1 MTMDYNL
8 ELINKIP
15 NINKNDIKRIRRKV
29 KFNLVVSKLIY
40 LPIIKKLVFKLI
52 KKICK
57 EDLC

>member
-40 LPIIKKLVFKLI
+40 LPIINQLVLRLI

>member
-1 MTMDYNL
+1 MDYNL

-40 LPIIKKLVFKLI
+40 LPIINKLVFKLI